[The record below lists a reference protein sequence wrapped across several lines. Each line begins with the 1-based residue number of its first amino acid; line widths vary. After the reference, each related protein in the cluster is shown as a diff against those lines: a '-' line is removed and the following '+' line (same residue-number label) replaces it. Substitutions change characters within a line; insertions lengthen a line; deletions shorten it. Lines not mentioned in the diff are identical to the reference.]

1 MPSGANE
8 TAVRILTIFGT
19 RPEAIKLAPLIRQLR
34 ATDGIEAR
42 VCVTAQ
48 HRQMLD
54 QVLGP
59 FGIEPD
65 HDLDLMKA
73 GQAPGY
79 ITAAVLGGL
88 QDVLRREKPDRV
100 LVQGDTTTTFAA
112 ALAAFYEGVPVGHV
126 EAGLRTGNIHSPW
139 PEEMNRRLTS
149 QIADLHF
156 APTETSRQNLLRENV
171 PDARI
176 EVTGNTVIDALLEAQ
191 ALIAADPALRR
202 EFEARFAFV
211 AAGRRLVLTTGHR
224 RENLDGGLERVFQA
238 LATLALRDDVAIV
251 FPMHLNPDVRKAAQ
265 AMLRDRANV
274 HLIEPLEYLPFV
286 YLMGRA
292 ALIVTDSGGLQ
303 EEAPSL
309 GKPVLVTRD
318 TTERPEAVAAG
329 TVELVGTD
337 SARLLE
343 RARLLLDDEAHY
355 RRMSQANNPYGD
367 GKACERIVGR
377 LLRER
382 VQ

>member
-238 LATLALRDDVAIV
+238 LATPA
-251 FPMHLNPDVRKAAQ
+251 
-265 AMLRDRANV
+265 
-274 HLIEPLEYLPFV
+274 
-286 YLMGRA
+286 
-292 ALIVTDSGGLQ
+292 
-303 EEAPSL
+303 
-309 GKPVLVTRD
+309 
-318 TTERPEAVAAG
+318 AAG
-329 TVELVGTD
+329 RRGALSADEPGQQSLWRRQGLRTD
-337 SARLLE
+337 R
-343 RARLLLDDEAHY
+343 REA
-355 RRMSQANNPYGD
+355 A
-367 GKACERIVGR
+367 A
-377 LLRER
+377 
-382 VQ
+382 